1 MSVICELPSQFSST
15 RMKIIQKNTVF
26 LLLSVSIIIAKDSPD
41 NWHSYWLQ
49 SGKAVIMDESNQ
61 WLLGKAAIAAL
72 CATQIDMK
80 VKDYVQSH
88 KILSDPISHFGD
100 EMGGNWGHW
109 ILWSS
114 IITSSKIKKDSN
126 KKFMSKIQ
134 YSTLAM
140 VSNGLITVS
149 MKRAFG
155 RERPNGSCCDS
166 FPSGHTSHSFTMAS
180 IANEL
185 YGKNIGLISYGL
197 ATLVAVSR
205 MNDNKHYLS
214 DVIFGAGLGTAV
226 GRAFAKNY
234 QKFEETNIQVGLSS
248 QMALK
253 ISIPIN

>member
-1 MSVICELPSQFSST
+1 MNIIGIIPT
-15 RMKIIQKNTVF
+15 RMKSSRLPGKPMKKIFEIPMIGHVYLRSK
-26 LLLSVSIIIAKDSPD
+26 LSKILSDV
-41 NWHSYWLQ
+41 Y
-49 SGKAVIMDESNQ
+49 V
-61 WLLGKAAIAAL
+61 
-72 CATQIDMK
+72 ATCDTEI
-80 VKDYVQSH
+80 KDYVQSH

-140 VSNGLITVS
+140 VSNGLITVG

-226 GRAFAKNY
+226 GRAFSKNY
-234 QKFEETNIQVGLSS
+234 QKLEETNIQVGFSS

-253 ISIPIN
+253 ISVPIN

>member
-1 MSVICELPSQFSST
+1 MS
-15 RMKIIQKNTVF
+15 IILKNNIF
-26 LLLSVSIIIAKDSPD
+26 LLLSVSMIIAKDSP
-41 NWHSYWLQ
+41 NNLHSYWVQ
-49 SGKAVIMDESNQ
+49 SSKAIIMDESNQ
-61 WLLGKAAIAAL
+61 WLLGSAAIAAL
-72 CATQIDMK
+72 GATQIDMK
-80 VKDYVQSH
+80 VNDYVQLH

-114 IITSSKIKKDSN
+114 IITSSKINKDSN

-140 VSNGLITVS
+140 VSNGLITVG

-205 MNDNKHYLS
+205 MNDEKHYLS
-214 DVIFGAGLGTAV
+214 DVIFGAGLGMAV

-234 QKFEETNIQVGLSS
+234 QKFEETNVQIGLTS

-253 ISIPIN
+253 ISIPIK

>member
-1 MSVICELPSQFSST
+1 MS
-15 RMKIIQKNTVF
+15 IILKNNIF
-26 LLLSVSIIIAKDSPD
+26 LLLSVSMIIAKDSP
-41 NWHSYWLQ
+41 NNLHSYWVQ
-49 SGKAVIMDESNQ
+49 SSKAIIMDESNQ
-61 WLLGKAAIAAL
+61 LILGSAAIAAL
-72 CATQIDMK
+72 GATQIDMK
-80 VKDYVQSH
+80 VNDYVH
-88 KILSDPISHFGD
+88 LSDPISHFGD

-114 IITSSKIKKDSN
+114 IVTSSKIKKDSN

-140 VSNGLITVS
+140 VSNGLITVG

-205 MNDNKHYLS
+205 MNDNKLYLS

-226 GRAFAKNY
+226 GRALSKNY
-234 QKFEETNIQVGLSS
+234 QKFEETNIQIRLSS

>member
-1 MSVICELPSQFSST
+1 MN
-15 RMKIIQKNTVF
+15 IILKNNIF
-26 LLLSVSIIIAKDSPD
+26 LLLSVSIIIAKDSPN
-41 NWHSYWLQ
+41 NWHLYLTQ
-49 SGKAVIMDESNQ
+49 SGKAIILDESNQ
-61 WLLGKAAIAAL
+61 WLLGSAAIAAL
-72 CATQIDMK
+72 GATQIDMK

-100 EMGGNWGHW
+100 KMGGNWGHW

-140 VSNGLITVS
+140 VSNGLITVG

-205 MNDNKHYLS
+205 MNDEKHYLS
-214 DVIFGAGLGTAV
+214 DVIFGAGLGMAV

-234 QKFEETNIQVGLSS
+234 QKFKETNVQIGLTS

-253 ISIPIN
+253 ISIPIK

>member
-1 MSVICELPSQFSST
+1 MS
-15 RMKIIQKNTVF
+15 IILKNNIF
-26 LLLSVSIIIAKDSPD
+26 LLLSVSMIIAKDSP
-41 NWHSYWLQ
+41 NNLHSYWVQ
-49 SGKAVIMDESNQ
+49 SSKAIIMDESNQ
-61 WLLGKAAIAAL
+61 WLLGSAAIAAL
-72 CATQIDMK
+72 GATQIDMK
-80 VKDYVQSH
+80 VNDYVQSH
-88 KILSDPISHFGD
+88 KILSGPISHFGD

-114 IITSSKIKKDSN
+114 IITSSKINKDSN

-140 VSNGLITVS
+140 VSNGLITVG

-155 RERPNGSCCDS
+155 RERPNGSDYYS

-234 QKFEETNIQVGLSS
+234 QKFDETNIQVGLSS

>member
-1 MSVICELPSQFSST
+1 MSVICELPTQFSST
-15 RMKIIQKNTVF
+15 RMKIIQKYTVF

-72 CATQIDMK
+72 GATQIDMK

-114 IITSSKIKKDSN
+114 IFISSKIKKDSN

-140 VSNGLITVS
+140 VSNGLITVG
-149 MKRAFG
+149 MKEAFG

-234 QKFEETNIQVGLSS
+234 QKLEETNIQVGFSS

>member
-1 MSVICELPSQFSST
+1 MSK
-15 RMKIIQKNTVF
+15 RMNIILKNNIF
-26 LLLSVSIIIAKDSPD
+26 LLLSVSMIIANDSPN

-61 WLLGKAAIAAL
+61 WLLGSAAIAAL
-72 CATQIDMK
+72 GATQIDIE
-80 VKDYVQSH
+80 VKDYVIEH

-134 YSTLAM
+134 YSTFAM
-140 VSNGLITVS
+140 VSNGLITVG

-155 RERPNGSCCDS
+155 RERPNGGSYS

-180 IANEL
+180 ISNEL

-226 GRAFAKNY
+226 GRAFSKNY
-234 QKFEETNIQVGLSS
+234 QKFDETNIQVGFSS

>member
-1 MSVICELPSQFSST
+1 MSK
-15 RMKIIQKNTVF
+15 RMNIILKNNIF
-26 LLLSVSIIIAKDSPD
+26 LLLSVSMIIAKDSPN
-41 NWHSYWLQ
+41 NWHSYWTQ
-49 SGKAVIMDESNQ
+49 SSKAIIMDKSNQ
-61 WLLGKAAIAAL
+61 WLLANTAIVAL
-72 CATQIDMK
+72 GATQIDMK
-80 VKDYVQSH
+80 VKDYVQSN

-114 IITSSKIKKDSN
+114 IVTSSKIKKDS
-126 KKFMSKIQ
+126 KKEFISKIQ

-140 VSNGLITVS
+140 VSNGLITIG

-234 QKFEETNIQVGLSS
+234 QKFEEANIQVGLSS

-253 ISIPIN
+253 IAIPVN

>member
-1 MSVICELPSQFSST
+1 MDIFLKNNIFILLFISV
-15 RMKIIQKNTVF
+15 
-26 LLLSVSIIIAKDSPD
+26 IIAKDSP
-41 NWHSYWLQ
+41 NNLHSYWAQ
-49 SGKAVIMDESNQ
+49 SSKAIIMDESNQ
-61 WLLGKAAIAAL
+61 LLLGAAAIGAL
-72 CATQIDMK
+72 SATQIDMK
-80 VKDYVQSH
+80 VRDYIQSN
-88 KILSDPISHFGD
+88 KVLSESISHFGD

-126 KKFMSKIQ
+126 KKFISKIQ

-140 VSNGLITVS
+140 VSNGLITVG
-149 MKRAFG
+149 MKHAFG

-166 FPSGHTSHSFTMAS
+166 FPSGHTSHSFTMAT
-180 IANEL
+180 IASEL
-185 YGKNIGLISYGL
+185 YGENIGLISYGL

-214 DVIFGAGLGTAV
+214 DIIFGAGLGTAV
-226 GRAFAKNY
+226 GRAFTKNY
-234 QKFEETNIQVGLSS
+234 QKFAETNIQIGLSP

>member
-1 MSVICELPSQFSST
+1 MSK
-15 RMKIIQKNTVF
+15 RMNIILKNNIF
-26 LLLSVSIIIAKDSPD
+26 LLLSVSMIIAKDSPN

-49 SGKAVIMDESNQ
+49 SGKTIIFDESNQ
-61 WLLGKAAIAAL
+61 WLLGGTAIAAL
-72 CATQIDMK
+72 CATQIDME
-80 VKDYVQSH
+80 VKEHVQSH

-100 EMGGNWGHW
+100 EIGGNWGHW

-140 VSNGLITVS
+140 VSNGLITVG

-214 DVIFGAGLGTAV
+214 DVIFGAGLGMAV

-234 QKFEETNIQVGLSS
+234 QKFEETNVQIGLTS

>member
-1 MSVICELPSQFSST
+1 MN
-15 RMKIIQKNTVF
+15 IILKYNIF
-26 LLLSVSIIIAKDSPD
+26 LLLSVSMIIAKDSPN

-61 WLLGKAAIAAL
+61 WLLGGAAIAAL
-72 CATQIDMK
+72 SATQIDMK
-80 VKDYVQSH
+80 VKDYVIEH

-100 EMGGNWGHW
+100 EMGGTWGHW

-114 IITSSKIKKDSN
+114 IITSSKIKKESN

-140 VSNGLITVS
+140 VSNGLITVG
-149 MKRAFG
+149 MKEAFG

-226 GRAFAKNY
+226 GRAFAINY
-234 QKFEETNIQVGLSS
+234 QKFEETNVQIGLTS

-253 ISIPIN
+253 ISIPIK

>member
-1 MSVICELPSQFSST
+1 MN
-15 RMKIIQKNTVF
+15 IILKNNIF
-26 LLLSVSIIIAKDSPD
+26 LLLSVSMIIAKDSPN

-49 SGKAVIMDESNQ
+49 SGKGIILDESNQ
-61 WLLGKAAIAAL
+61 WLLGGAAIAAL
-72 CATQIDMK
+72 SAKQFKIDMK
-80 VKDYVQSH
+80 VKEYVQSH

-100 EMGGNWGHW
+100 EMGGTWGHW

-114 IITSSKIKKDSN
+114 IITSSKIKKESN

-140 VSNGLITVS
+140 VSNGLITVG

-155 RERPNGSCCDS
+155 RERPKGSCCDS

-205 MNDNKHYLS
+205 MNDEKHYLS

-234 QKFEETNIQVGLSS
+234 QKLEETNVQIGLTS
-248 QMALK
+248 QMVLK

>member
-1 MSVICELPSQFSST
+1 MSK
-15 RMKIIQKNTVF
+15 RMNIILKNNIF
-26 LLLSVSIIIAKDSPD
+26 LLLSVSMIIAKDSPN
-41 NWHSYWLQ
+41 NWHSYWTQ
-49 SGKAVIMDESNQ
+49 SSKAIIMDESNQ
-61 WLLGKAAIAAL
+61 WLLGSAAIVAL
-72 CATQIDMK
+72 GATQIDMK
-80 VKDYVQSH
+80 VNKRVQLH

-140 VSNGLITVS
+140 VSNGLITVG

-226 GRAFAKNY
+226 GRAFSKNY
-234 QKFEETNIQVGLSS
+234 QKFDETNIQVGFSS

>member
-1 MSVICELPSQFSST
+1 MN
-15 RMKIIQKNTVF
+15 IILKNNIF
-26 LLLSVSIIIAKDSPD
+26 LLLSVSIIIAEDSP
-41 NWHSYWLQ
+41 NNLLSYWVQ
-49 SGKAVIMDESNQ
+49 SSKAIIMDESNQ
-61 WLLGKAAIAAL
+61 LILGSAAIAAL
-72 CATQIDMK
+72 GATQIDMK
-80 VKDYVQSH
+80 VNDYVH
-88 KILSDPISHFGD
+88 LSDPISHFGD

-114 IITSSKIKKDSN
+114 IVTSSKIKKDSN

-140 VSNGLITVS
+140 VSNGLITVG

-226 GRAFAKNY
+226 GRAFSKNY
-234 QKFEETNIQVGLSS
+234 QKFDETNIQVGFSS

>member
-1 MSVICELPSQFSST
+1 MNIFLKNNIFILLFISV
-15 RMKIIQKNTVF
+15 
-26 LLLSVSIIIAKDSPD
+26 IIAKDSP
-41 NWHSYWLQ
+41 NNLHSYWAQ
-49 SGKAVIMDESNQ
+49 STKAIIMDESNQ
-61 WLLGKAAIAAL
+61 FLLGVAAIGAL
-72 CATQIDMK
+72 SATQIDMK
-80 VKDYVQSH
+80 VRDYVQSH
-88 KILSDPISHFGD
+88 KILSEPISHFGD

-114 IITSSKIKKDSN
+114 IITSSKLKKDSN
-126 KKFMSKIQ
+126 KKFISKIQ

-140 VSNGLITVS
+140 VS
-149 MKRAFG
+149 
-155 RERPNGSCCDS
+155 NGSCCDS

-180 IANEL
+180 ITSEL

-197 ATLVAVSR
+197 ATLVAISR
-205 MNDNKHYLS
+205 MNDDKHYLS

-234 QKFEETNIQVGLSS
+234 QKFDETNIQIGLSP

>member
-1 MSVICELPSQFSST
+1 
-15 RMKIIQKNTVF
+15 
-26 LLLSVSIIIAKDSPD
+26 
-41 NWHSYWLQ
+41 
-49 SGKAVIMDESNQ
+49 MDESNQ
-61 WLLGKAAIAAL
+61 FLLGSVAIAAL
-72 CATQIDMK
+72 GATQIDMK
-80 VKDYVQSH
+80 VKDYIQSH
-88 KILSDPISHFGD
+88 AILSDPISHFGD

-114 IITSSKIKKDSN
+114 IIISSKIKEDSN
-126 KKFMSKIQ
+126 KKFMSIIQ

-140 VSNGLITVS
+140 VSNGLITIG

-234 QKFEETNIQVGLSS
+234 QKFEEANIQIGLSS

-253 ISIPIN
+253 IVIPIN

>member
-1 MSVICELPSQFSST
+1 MSK
-15 RMKIIQKNTVF
+15 RMNIILKNNIF
-26 LLLSVSIIIAKDSPD
+26 LLLSVSMIIAKDSPN

-49 SGKAVIMDESNQ
+49 SGKTIIFDESNQ
-61 WLLGKAAIAAL
+61 WLLGGTAIAAL
-72 CATQIDMK
+72 CATQIDME
-80 VKDYVQSH
+80 VKEHVQSH

-100 EMGGNWGHW
+100 EIGGNWGHW

-114 IITSSKIKKDSN
+114 IITSSKINKDSN

-140 VSNGLITVS
+140 VSNGLITVG

-155 RERPNGSCCDS
+155 RERPNGSDYYS

-205 MNDNKHYLS
+205 MNHNKHYLS

-234 QKFEETNIQVGLSS
+234 QKFDETNIQVGLSS

-253 ISIPIN
+253 ILIPIN

>member
-1 MSVICELPSQFSST
+1 MN
-15 RMKIIQKNTVF
+15 IILKNNIF
-26 LLLSVSIIIAKDSPD
+26 LLLSISIIIANDSP
-41 NWHSYWLQ
+41 NNLHSYWAQ
-49 SGKAVIMDESNQ
+49 STKAIIMDESNQ
-61 WLLGKAAIAAL
+61 LLLGVAAIGAL
-72 CATQIDMK
+72 SATQIDMK
-80 VKDYVQSH
+80 VRDYVQSH
-88 KILSDPISHFGD
+88 KILSEPISHFGD

-114 IITSSKIKKDSN
+114 IITSSKLKKDSN
-126 KKFMSKIQ
+126 KKFISKIQ

-149 MKRAFG
+149 MKHAFG

-166 FPSGHTSHSFTMAS
+166 FPSGHTSHSFTMAT
-180 IANEL
+180 IASEL

-214 DVIFGAGLGTAV
+214 DVIFGAGIGTAV

-234 QKFEETNIQVGLSS
+234 QKFDETNIQVGLSS

-253 ISIPIN
+253 ISFSIN

>member
-1 MSVICELPSQFSST
+1 MKRMNIFLKNNIFILLFISV
-15 RMKIIQKNTVF
+15 
-26 LLLSVSIIIAKDSPD
+26 IIAKDSP
-41 NWHSYWLQ
+41 NNLHSYWAQ
-49 SGKAVIMDESNQ
+49 STKAIIMDESNQ
-61 WLLGKAAIAAL
+61 FLLGVAAIGAL
-72 CATQIDMK
+72 SATQIDMK
-80 VKDYVQSH
+80 VRDYVQSH
-88 KILSDPISHFGD
+88 KILSEPISHFGD

-114 IITSSKIKKDSN
+114 IITSSKLKKDSN
-126 KKFMSKIQ
+126 KKFISKIQ

-149 MKRAFG
+149 MKHAFG

-180 IANEL
+180 ITSEL

-197 ATLVAVSR
+197 ATLVAISR
-205 MNDNKHYLS
+205 MNDDKHYLS

-234 QKFEETNIQVGLSS
+234 QKFDETNIQIGLSP

>member
-1 MSVICELPSQFSST
+1 MKRMNIFLKNNIFILLFISV
-15 RMKIIQKNTVF
+15 
-26 LLLSVSIIIAKDSPD
+26 IIAKDSP
-41 NWHSYWLQ
+41 NNLHSYWAQ
-49 SGKAVIMDESNQ
+49 STKAIIMDESNQ
-61 WLLGKAAIAAL
+61 FLLGVAAIGAL
-72 CATQIDMK
+72 SATQIDMK
-80 VKDYVQSH
+80 VRDYVQSH
-88 KILSDPISHFGD
+88 KILSEPISHFGD

-114 IITSSKIKKDSN
+114 IITSSKLKKDSN
-126 KKFMSKIQ
+126 KKFISKIQ

-149 MKRAFG
+149 MKHAFG

-180 IANEL
+180 ITSEL

-197 ATLVAVSR
+197 ATLVAISR
-205 MNDNKHYLS
+205 MNDDKHYLS

-234 QKFEETNIQVGLSS
+234 QKFDETNIQIGLSS

>member
-1 MSVICELPSQFSST
+1 MH
-15 RMKIIQKNTVF
+15 IILKSNIF
-26 LLLSVSIIIAKDSPD
+26 LLLSVSMIFAKDSPN

-49 SGKAVIMDESNQ
+49 SGKDFIMDESNQ
-61 WLLGKAAIAAL
+61 WLLGSAAIAAL
-72 CATQIDMK
+72 GATQIDIE

-100 EMGGNWGHW
+100 EMGGKWGHW

-126 KKFMSKIQ
+126 KKLMSRIQ

-140 VSNGLITVS
+140 VSNGLITVG

-234 QKFEETNIQVGLSS
+234 QKFKGTNIQIGLSS
-248 QMALK
+248 QVAVK